1 MSYNMASNRVNRS
14 VLCLNASWNYSTP
27 NAAELGILD
36 NLDVVR
42 DCNHFYHG
50 CLKVVSIEPYYNDA
64 YFTCHVQ
71 TENCTKETFHS
82 LTVSGKLST

>member
-27 NAAELGILD
+27 IVSEHGILD

-50 CLKVVSIEPYYNDA
+50 CLKVVSIVPYYNDA